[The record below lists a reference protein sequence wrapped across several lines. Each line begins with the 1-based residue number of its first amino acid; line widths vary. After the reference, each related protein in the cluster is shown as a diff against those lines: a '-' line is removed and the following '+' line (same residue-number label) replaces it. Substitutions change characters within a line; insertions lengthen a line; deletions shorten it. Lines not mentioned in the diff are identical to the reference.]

1 MGRKKKRE
9 SIVVNMM
16 KVLIPVTLVLVV
28 GVNTLLFL
36 IIRSSNKALLN
47 QAMNEIVSNNVS
59 QISQQFENIVSQLEM
74 LSEFRTSH
82 NIGDTV
88 SFSMIKML
96 VNNSDGVFRYCGFT
110 NADGYTV
117 TTLSDSMLSWK
128 PPEGLLHF
136 IASQRFYVSDRMP
149 ALDGKGDII
158 YIHVPTTKEGKMIGI
173 ISAAVDANKVED
185 MTCKLKVMGT
195 GFGMVVNSRSTS
207 VQMCSEHPEWI
218 NNFKLSDSSDYKGFD
233 VIANAIVTDID
244 FVEPMDI
251 ETPDHER
258 YAIIWKKIGFTDWHY
273 VFATPVSSLKARNSL
288 LIKLFILF
296 VPASCIIFVLVLL
309 WLVSSHIN
317 RPLHQ
322 LLKAVSCFWTG
333 KLYKVQDFK
342 AQRNDELGQILKST
356 TDMSLKLETVTQS
369 IRQKASQIVSDSR
382 MLNDSAE
389 HISQS
394 VSRQATAAD
403 EISAVLSYMLD
414 IISRNASYA
423 QETHQISTEVV
434 ENLNIV
440 SQVSQKSLES
450 TLQISEKIRVINE
463 IASKTDLLA
472 INAAV
477 EAAKAG
483 DEGKGFA
490 VVAGEIKKLAERCR
504 AAAIQIDEAIS
515 EDVKL
520 SGNAAKLFAKL
531 VPIIN
536 QTNEKVS
543 SIVESAQEQEY
554 SSQQISKSIRQ
565 LADIAT
571 NNATAAAEM
580 VKQAE
585 MFTKYAAGLVEDVT
599 FFKTKDTDRTEMLK
613 RQLEEHENELY
624 RVKMVLESQMH
635 GNNENESK

>member
-1 MGRKKKRE
+1 
-9 SIVVNMM
+9 
-16 KVLIPVTLVLVV
+16 
-28 GVNTLLFL
+28 
-36 IIRSSNKALLN
+36 
-47 QAMNEIVSNNVS
+47 
-59 QISQQFENIVSQLEM
+59 M
-74 LSEFRTSH
+74 LT
-82 NIGDTV
+82 
-88 SFSMIKML
+88 
-96 VNNSDGVFRYCGFT
+96 
-110 NADGYTV
+110 
-117 TTLSDSMLSWK
+117 
-128 PPEGLLHF
+128 
-136 IASQRFYVSDRMP
+136 
-149 ALDGKGDII
+149 
-158 YIHVPTTKEGKMIGI
+158 
-173 ISAAVDANKVED
+173 
-185 MTCKLKVMGT
+185 
-195 GFGMVVNSRSTS
+195 
-207 VQMCSEHPEWI
+207 
-218 NNFKLSDSSDYKGFD
+218 
-233 VIANAIVTDID
+233 
-244 FVEPMDI
+244 
-251 ETPDHER
+251 
-258 YAIIWKKIGFTDWHY
+258 
-273 VFATPVSSLKARNSL
+273 
-288 LIKLFILF
+288 
-296 VPASCIIFVLVLL
+296 
-309 WLVSSHIN
+309 
-317 RPLHQ
+317 
-322 LLKAVSCFWTG
+322 
-333 KLYKVQDFK
+333 
-342 AQRNDELGQILKST
+342 
-356 TDMSLKLETVTQS
+356 
-369 IRQKASQIVSDSR
+369 
-382 MLNDSAE
+382 
-389 HISQS
+389 
-394 VSRQATAAD
+394 
-403 EISAVLSYMLD
+403 LSYMLD

-635 GNNENESK
+635 GNNEKESK